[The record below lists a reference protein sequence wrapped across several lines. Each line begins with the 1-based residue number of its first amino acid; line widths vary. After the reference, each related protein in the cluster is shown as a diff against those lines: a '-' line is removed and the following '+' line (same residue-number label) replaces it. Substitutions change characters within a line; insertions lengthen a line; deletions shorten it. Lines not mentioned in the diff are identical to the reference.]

1 MEIII
6 DDIHVDLD
14 LPKDDVTLQTVVEET
29 EDYLFSVG
37 KVAISLTYN
46 DKKITE
52 SELTKLLKG
61 TAKKSDKLQFS
72 VLSINN
78 YVLNHLEAVV
88 PANENLK
95 KRLLT
100 FSEEILS
107 SSRPT
112 ERKEL
117 VSEFTQ
123 FFDFWLNF
131 QKLFPEE
138 TSKVKFGTY
147 SFEDYFASLQK
158 MLKEIVEAMEKNDFV
173 LAADLI
179 QYEVVIMLNELS
191 PTVEKLKELVEK
203 KEADAINDQNESQV
217 ETQAEGTEET

>member
-14 LPKDDVTLQTVVEET
+14 LPKEDVSLQTVVEET

-37 KVAISLTYN
+37 KVAVSLTYN
-46 DKKITE
+46 GKKITE
-52 SELTKLLKG
+52 SELDQLLKRS
-61 TAKKSDKLQFS
+61 AQKSDKLQFS
-72 VLSINN
+72 VLSIND

-95 KRLLT
+95 QRLLT
-100 FSEEILS
+100 FSEQILS
-107 SSRPT
+107 ASKPT
-112 ERKEL
+112 ERQEL
-117 VSEFTQ
+117 VAEFTQ

-138 TSKVKFGTY
+138 TSKVKFGTH

-179 QYEVVIMLNELS
+179 QYEVVTMLDELS
-191 PTVEKLKELVEK
+191 PTVEKLKQLVSERQSS
-203 KEADAINDQNESQV
+203 AIKVKDQGQ
-217 ETQAEGTEET
+217 EETRTDKA